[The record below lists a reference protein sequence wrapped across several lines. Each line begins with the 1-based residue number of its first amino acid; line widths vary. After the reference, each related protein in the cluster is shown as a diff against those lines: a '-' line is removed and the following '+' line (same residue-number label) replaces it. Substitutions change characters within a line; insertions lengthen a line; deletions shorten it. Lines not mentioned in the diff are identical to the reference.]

1 MNYFFKNR
9 LLMFVTSQWVLLMI
23 FQFRNLIKMVY
34 ESGALNADV
43 LIRYSQTHQ
52 AEFVVN
58 VVVLIGMVLIA
69 LLFSASKET
78 KL

>member
-43 LIRYSQTHQ
+43 LIRYAQTHQ